1 LAYSSFAF
9 SAWSIT
15 LMTVSHLNCRTYRI
29 NQKGITQDNT
39 EGPGRETSGVE
50 RRERPPTDGARR

>member
-1 LAYSSFAF
+1 
-9 SAWSIT
+9 
-15 LMTVSHLNCRTYRI
+15 MTVSHLNCRTYRI

>member
-1 LAYSSFAF
+1 
-9 SAWSIT
+9 
-15 LMTVSHLNCRTYRI
+15 MTVSHLNCRTYRI

-50 RRERPPTDGARR
+50 RRELMVQGAEPQTA

>member
-15 LMTVSHLNCRTYRI
+15 LMTVSHLNCRTWT
-29 NQKGITQDNT
+29 TQDNT
-39 EGPGRETSGVE
+39 KEPGRETSGVE
-50 RRERPPTDGARR
+50 RRELMVQGAEPQTA